1 MRDKKKLMKN
11 VQISMIKNN
20 QSKGEMFVHKISGN
34 WKQLERDYLR
44 GNFEK
49 QSQQ

>member
-20 QSKGEMFVHKISGN
+20 QSKGEMFVQRCRQTGDNHKESV
-34 WKQLERDYLR
+34 LERT
-44 GNFEK
+44 
-49 QSQQ
+49 